1 VSGRVLFDEML
12 SLSLRVCNKE
22 EEEKGER
29 GTLRSGFREEKQ
41 TKRKEKKSVA
51 MW

>member
-41 TKRKEKKSVA
+41 RNEKRRKA
-51 MW
+51 L